1 MPKQGEEKKLKK
13 KRADINEI
21 KKRKSIETINKTKA
35 GSLKRS
41 IKLISLK
48 LLVTK
53 PLHLQYRQ
61 CGFDP
66 WLGN

>member
-1 MPKQGEEKKLKK
+1 MPKQGEEKKLKKK

-41 IKLISLK
+41 IKLISL
-48 LLVTK
+48 
-53 PLHLQYRQ
+53 
-61 CGFDP
+61 
-66 WLGN
+66 